1 MDRVNQILYNLY
13 KKGLSLLLFFFFI
26 VSADAQQYNYRSY
39 GPSQGLAQPYVY
51 SIIQDQK
58 GYLWIGTADGLS
70 SFNGLT
76 VKSFT
81 YRDSLAGN
89 FITSAINDG
98 EFIWFGHWNGGIT
111 FYDGTEFRPAR
122 FGEKQLSPVT
132 YFGKSTSGKIWF
144 STISDGLFSLE
155 RGEVNLE
162 DNIFSSHEP
171 IYTFAFISEDE
182 LLVGTATGLI
192 HGKISDIKGEETI
205 LPVKEIP
212 ATKIAD
218 IRKMKD
224 GQGFLVATENEGI
237 FKVSVENQKF
247 SVEKIFTVPH
257 YDITG
262 IQSICEDFRG
272 NIWIASFGNG
282 LIKLGMGKGKAE
294 KMIFFNKAAGFVTD
308 NVRTVFEDRE
318 GNIWSGNY
326 GEGITRITPKLF
338 SVLSFD
344 KEKYGSS
351 VFAVSSDDQNRW
363 LGTEKGLI
371 EIDRATGKVMKFY
384 GTEDG
389 LPKDTITAIYRSDS
403 NELWIGTDKNGLFRL
418 NKDLGKIVN
427 YLLGNGSLENSVTS
441 ITGKGN
447 QIWAGTKKGLCNI
460 NYITSNVRWYSISKG
475 GLPHNSVN
483 SIYLDKKQRLW
494 VSTNSSIIA
503 YIENDKVNKIP
514 LSIGTGILTLGPITE
529 DSASRI
535 WVGSKGNGL
544 FIIESDSVFSLSTKD
559 GLLSDFCYSLTFDNR
574 DNIWAGHMGGLS
586 RIKSSD
592 FTVKRIRSFE
602 GIEGDFQFRPNSI
615 LTDTDQSVHFG
626 SDKGLISYD
635 PSMELPQSVAPVL
648 SITSIRI
655 NDEETDRR
663 NSIISL
669 PPGKYKIGIDYFGA
683 SLKEP
688 DEVSYQYELAGHDGW
703 SDITKNTG
711 VTYNQL
717 SYGDYTF
724 ILKAS
729 SGDGTVTASP
739 LTLSIT
745 IKKPL
750 WRYWW
755 FWVGSAAI
763 LSLLVFL
770 YVKMRFRKLLAEK
783 NLLEEKVI
791 ERTRE
796 IQSQKTEIEKQRDMI
811 EQKNSNITSSITY
824 AGKIQNA
831 IFPPLELLD
840 ALLPEN
846 FLFHL
851 PKDIV
856 SGDFYW
862 VAERDNK
869 VIFAVADCTGH
880 GVPGAFMSL
889 LGITLLNEIVN
900 VHGIIVPDQIVTNLR
915 EKVVHSL
922 LQSRKGYTTTDGMD
936 IAVCV
941 LDFQQ
946 KKLQYAGA
954 MNDLVYVRNGK
965 LNVLKADHMDVSPA
979 DFNKEKFALREL
991 DYISGD
997 MIYLFSDGY
1006 QDQFGGDFD
1015 KKFLRPHFYN
1025 RLFEM
1030 SALPVKSQKDFL
1042 EKKLQDWMG
1051 DRTQTDDITVLGIR
1065 L

>member
-1 MDRVNQILYNLY
+1 LNRTTQILINLY
-13 KKGLSLLLFFFFI
+13 QKGTTLLIFSLLLAS
-26 VSADAQQYNYRSY
+26 VDAQQYNYRSF
-39 GPSQGLAQPYVY
+39 GPSQGLSQPYVY
-51 SIIQDQK
+51 SIIQDRK
-58 GYLWIGTADGLS
+58 GYLWVGTADGLS
-70 SFNGLT
+70 GFNGFT

-89 FITSAINDG
+89 FITSAVDDG
-98 EFIWFGHWNGGIT
+98 EFIWFGHRNGSIT
-111 FYDGTEFRPAR
+111 FYDGNVFRPVR
-122 FGEKQLSPVT
+122 FGEKLLSPVT
-132 YFGKSTSGKIWF
+132 YFGKSTSGQVWF
-144 STISDGLFSLE
+144 STLSDGLFSLE
-155 RGEVNLE
+155 NGGLNLE
-162 DNIFSSHEP
+162 SNIFSSNET
-171 IYTFAFISEDE
+171 IYTFAFINDDE
-182 LLVGTATGLI
+182 LLVGTGTGLK
-192 HGKISDIKGEETI
+192 HSKISGTKGEETA

-212 ATKIAD
+212 ASKIAD

-224 GQGFLVATENEGI
+224 GSGFLVATENEGI
-237 FKVSVENQKF
+237 FKISVESQGL
-247 SVEKIFTVPH
+247 SVKKILSEPH
-257 YDITG
+257 YDITD

-272 NIWIASFGNG
+272 NIWIATFGNG
-282 LIKLGMGKGKAE
+282 LIKLVLGEGKAD
-294 KMIFFNKAAGFVTD
+294 KLIFFNKAAGFITD
-308 NVRTVFEDRE
+308 NVRTVYEDRE

-338 SVLSFD
+338 SVQSFD

-351 VFAVSSDDQNRW
+351 VFAVCSDDQSRW

-371 EIDRATGKVMKFY
+371 EIDRTTGRVVKSY
-384 GTEDG
+384 GTDDG
-389 LPKDTITAIYRSDS
+389 LPKDTITAIYRSES

-418 NKDLGKIVN
+418 NKGLGKIIN

-441 ITGKGN
+441 ITGNGN

-460 NYITSNVRWYSISKG
+460 DYITNNVRWYSISKG

-494 VSTNSSIIA
+494 VSTSSSIIA

-514 LSIGTGILTLGPITE
+514 LSKGTGILTLGPIAE

-535 WVGSKGNGL
+535 WVGSKGNGI
-544 FIIESDSVFSLSTKD
+544 FIIEPDSVFSLSTKD
-559 GLLSDFCYSLTFDNR
+559 GLLSDFCYSLTFDNSG
-574 DNIWAGHMGGLS
+574 NIWAGHMGGIS

-592 FTVKRIRSFE
+592 LTVKRIRNFE

-615 LTDTDQSVHFG
+615 LTDTDQTVLFG

-635 PSMELPQSVAPVL
+635 PAMELPQSVPPLL

-655 NDEETDRR
+655 NDEETDSRKTE
-663 NSIISL
+663 ISL

-688 DEVSYQYELAGHDGW
+688 EEVSYQYELAGYDSW
-703 SDITKNTG
+703 SDITKNTN

-717 SYGDYTF
+717 SYGNYTF

-729 SGDGTVTASP
+729 SGDGAVTASP

-750 WRYWW
+750 WRHWW
-755 FWVGSAAI
+755 FWVGSAAT
-763 LSLLVFL
+763 LSLIVFL
-770 YVKMRFRKLLAEK
+770 YVKMRLRKLLTEK
-783 NLLEEKVI
+783 NLLEEKVL

-796 IQSQKTEIEKQRDMI
+796 IQFQKTEIEKQRDMI

-900 VHGIIVPDQIVTNLR
+900 VHGIIMPDQIVTNLR

-922 LQSRKGYTTTDGMD
+922 QQSRKGYTTTDGMD
-936 IAVCV
+936 IALCV
-941 LDFQQ
+941 LDIQQ
-946 KKLQYAGA
+946 KKLQFAGA
-954 MNDLVYVRNGK
+954 MNDLVYVSNGQK
-965 LNVLKADHMDVSPA
+965 NVLKADHMDVSPA
-979 DFNKEKFALREL
+979 DFNKEKFTLKEV
-991 DYISGD
+991 DYMDGD

-1025 RLFEM
+1025 TLFEM
-1030 SALPVKSQKDFL
+1030 SSLPVKSQRDFL
-1042 EKKLQDWMG
+1042 EKKLQDWMR
-1051 DRTQTDDITVLGIR
+1051 DRTQTDDITVVGIR